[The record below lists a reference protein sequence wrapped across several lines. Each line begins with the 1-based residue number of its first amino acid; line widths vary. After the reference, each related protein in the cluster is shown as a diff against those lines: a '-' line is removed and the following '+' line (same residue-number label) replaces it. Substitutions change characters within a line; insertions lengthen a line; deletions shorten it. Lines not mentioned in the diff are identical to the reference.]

1 MDIRLKKIQL
11 RNFKIH
17 KDFTFEPDGNNASIY
32 ADNKKGKTTIYDA
45 FMWLMFGK
53 NSEGRTDFNLKPTGV
68 DRPEV
73 EVQAVLSIDGKE
85 VELKKIL
92 TEKWSTKRG
101 SKEESFTGHETAYFV
116 NGLEVPLGEYK
127 AYLDTIASEDTFKR
141 LTSSAFFL
149 SLKKAD
155 MRTLLVNMAGEFDM
169 STIFE
174 AQPELKELYDY
185 LNEKDFS
192 VEDALKL
199 AKQNLTIYN
208 AENDKISVRIDE
220 VNRAMPEEPEKGW
233 QAVEEMLDKARN
245 NIRKVDEKLGS
256 LHLAT
261 MEVKKTQGEIAELE
275 DKIRRYR
282 YDRLDEANK
291 KGVQIRS
298 TLESTKGMLKSQL
311 EKKKSTTY
319 RKDTLVNEYTKEA
332 EKVNNLKE
340 EYKQVMAELKQLAET
355 KYQEPDGGTM
365 VCELCGQQ
373 LPLDQIAEHQEKH
386 RKLFEANKEKKQA
399 ELEALKDD
407 ILQKAQKIKE
417 YASGLKS
424 DIEKI
429 EAELSEIDNEISII
443 KQAIAEQ
450 EQALKDN
457 AITDQIDLS
466 EDPEYQSM
474 LTRVETLRG
483 LLEEP
488 KDDSAELLEY
498 KEKMQGYVEK
508 FMNILRGKQD
518 IEKGKQRIAELV
530 ARGKELSGLIAVER
544 KRQGL
549 CDDFIRARA
558 DTLSEQINDMFT
570 MVQFRLF
577 DKQLN
582 GGIADDCTP
591 MVKTESGQY
600 VELAKDGSNSEKIQ
614 AGLDIVKAMQ
624 RYEGITVPV
633 FIDNAEATTTLPPM
647 DCQFIRL
654 VVSEADKKLR
664 VEIEKGDSKGKE
676 QKQGKNAE
684 PVTNLLDEIEDFNME
699 L

>member
-1 MDIRLKKIQL
+1 MDIRLKRIQL

-17 KDFTFEPDGNNASIY
+17 KDFTFEPNSKNASVY

-92 TEKWSTKRG
+92 TEKWTTKRG
-101 SKEESFTGHETAYFV
+101 CREESFTGHETSYFI

-169 STIFE
+169 SVIFE

-233 QAVEEMLDKARN
+233 QTVEAMLDKARD

-298 TLESTKGMLKSQL
+298 TLESTNGMLKSQL

-319 RKDTLVNEYTKEA
+319 RKDTLINEYTKEA
-332 EKVNNLKE
+332 EKANNLKE
-340 EYKQVMAELKQLAET
+340 EYKQVMTELKQLAET

-518 IEKGKQRIAELV
+518 IEKGKQRIAELT

-558 DTLSEQINDMFT
+558 DTLSEKINDMFT

-647 DCQFIRL
+647 DCQFVRL

-676 QKQGKNAE
+676 QKKGKNAE
-684 PVTNLLDEIEDFNME
+684 PVTNLMDEIEDFNVE